1 MMQAL
6 IRELADAVRG
16 VARRPRATIL
26 PAAILAVAFALS
38 ATVFSVIQ
46 GVLLRG
52 LPVRGGDRF
61 LIVSTEERPFAGT
74 PSSDVEA
81 LRAASREAAS
91 AFDGIATSVAL
102 NFMLT
107 GEGRGTVSRTGSY
120 VSADLFELLG
130 VEPLLGRAIV
140 PADGDPAAPAVAVLG
155 HGFWQSYFGGDEG
168 VLGQRLVVNRTPTTI
183 VGVMPPGFGF
193 PYRQEL
199 WTVHRQA
206 DMAWDAD
213 AAAVF
218 SRLARGASLAQA
230 RSELELLAS
239 RLDADDPRSRPRT
252 ASVTPFI
259 EAVVDPAT
267 RRALGILLVAV
278 AGVLVVACAN
288 AANLRLASALA
299 RRRELAVRSALG
311 AGRGRLA
318 TLLVAETAV
327 IALLG
332 AIGGLGLAWLLVEE
346 AGRALLQG
354 SLLRGFWMDVR
365 LDATVLAVTAA
376 IAAGAVLLVGALPAW
391 LATGR
396 GAVEDLRAGA
406 RVQRTASRAFVALQ
420 VGLCFALMVGAG
432 SLGRNALGLLR
443 VEPGFDPDRLLTAW
457 VSLFQDA
464 EASAEDRAVFYREL
478 VRRLEA
484 RPEIEEA
491 ALGSGPVWGWAPPT
505 EFARAADGAAAE
517 SWPTVPVLSVSPGY
531 LETVRLPILAG
542 RSIEATDLD
551 APERPAV
558 VSASFARRWLGG
570 VGEAVGRRLTLRE
583 GDQRPTVTV
592 VGVAADVGMAR
603 LQEDPNADEKVYL
616 GMRVDRGGSALLM
629 RTRGDDEAALDALG
643 DELAALD
650 PLAATYNA
658 SSFARDRATSSWEQR
673 RLAQLLVVF
682 GIAALLLA
690 AGGLYSVVDLAGRR
704 RRRELGL
711 RLALGAAPR
720 QVRGLVM
727 REGVVQV
734 AGGLAIGLAAL
745 MLLAPALRQF
755 LVRSTVWDPWM
766 VGLGVAVL
774 GATALLATAG
784 PARRAARLDPA
795 ETLRAE

>member
-1 MMQAL
+1 MRAL
-6 IRELADAVRG
+6 ARDLTSAMRG
-16 VARRPRATIL
+16 VARRPRATLL

-52 LPVRGGDRF
+52 LPVRDGDRF

-81 LRAASREAAS
+81 LRAASREEGS
-91 AFDGIATSVAL
+91 AFDGVATTVAL

-107 GEGRGTVSRTGSY
+107 GEGRGTVSRTGAY
-120 VSADLFELLG
+120 VSADLFEVLG

-140 PADGDPAAPAVAVLG
+140 PADADPAAPAVSVLG
-155 HGFWQSYFGGDEG
+155 HAFWQSYFGGDPG

-213 AAAVF
+213 TAAVF

-230 RSELELLAS
+230 RSELELLAA
-239 RLDADDPRSRPRT
+239 RLDTDDPRSRPRT
-252 ASVTPFI
+252 ASVTPFV

-267 RRALGILLVAV
+267 RRALGLLLVAV
-278 AGVLVVACAN
+278 GGVLAVACAN

-299 RRRELAVRSALG
+299 RRRELAVRAALG

-318 TLLVAETAV
+318 TLLVAETAW
-327 IALLG
+327 ISLLG
-332 AIGGLGLAWLLVEE
+332 VLAGLALAWLLVEE
-346 AGRALLQG
+346 TGRALLQG
-354 SLLRGFWMDVR
+354 SMLRGFWMDVR
-365 LDATVLAVTAA
+365 LDGAVLAVSAA
-376 IAAGAVLLVGALPAW
+376 IAAGAVLLVGVVPAW

-396 GAVEDLRAGA
+396 GAIEDLRAGA

-420 VGLCFALMVGAG
+420 VGLCFALVVGAG
-432 SLGRNALGLLR
+432 SLGRNAVGLLR
-443 VEPGFDPDRLLTAW
+443 VEPGFDADHLLSAQ

-464 EASAEDRAVFYREL
+464 EADGEKRAVFYREL

-484 RPEIEEA
+484 RPEIERA
-491 ALGSGPVWGWAPPT
+491 ALGSGSPWGWAPPAG
-505 EFARAADGAAAE
+505 FARDEDDAAAE
-517 SWPTVPVLSVSPGY
+517 SLPVVPALWVRPGY
-531 LETVRLPILAG
+531 LETVGLPILAG

-551 APERPAV
+551 APERTAV
-558 VSASFARRWLGG
+558 VSASFAHRWLGG
-570 VGEAVGRRLTLRE
+570 VGEAVGRRLTLDE
-583 GDQRPTVTV
+583 GERRPAVTV

-603 LQEDPNADEKVYL
+603 LQEDPTADERLYL
-616 GMRVDRGGSALLM
+616 GMRPDRGGSALLV
-629 RTRGDDEAALDALG
+629 RARGDDQAALAALDE
-643 DELAALD
+643 ELEALD

-673 RLAQLLVVF
+673 RLAQLLLVF
-682 GIAALLLA
+682 GVAALLLS
-690 AGGLYSVVDLAGRR
+690 AGGLYSVVDLDSRR
-704 RRRELGL
+704 RTRELGL

-734 AGGLAIGLAAL
+734 AGGLAFGLVAL
-745 MLLAPALRQF
+745 MLLAPALRRF

-766 VGLGVAVL
+766 VALGLAVL
-774 GATALLATAG
+774 GVTALLAMAG